1 MIYRHLTDVTPK
13 TNKKFVIRKYS
24 NFANLEQ
31 VKQIYSKAERDAIFN
46 AEFLPCLSALYNF
59 GYRLTLDEDDAND
72 LVQETY
78 LKAFR
83 FIDSFQKGTNAK
95 AWLFRILKNSFINDY
110 RKRRKEPAKVDYQEV
125 EQYYNSE
132 DAGYQITS
140 DLRVDTLKNLMG
152 DEISGALNA
161 LDVDYKAV
169 IILCDLEEFKYE
181 EIASILDI
189 PVGTVRSRLHRARFL
204 LKQKL
209 AKYASE
215 MGYKTN

>member
-1 MIYRHLTDVTPK
+1 
-13 TNKKFVIRKYS
+13 
-24 NFANLEQ
+24 
-31 VKQIYSKAERDAIFN
+31 
-46 AEFLPCLSALYNF
+46 
-59 GYRLTLDEDDAND
+59 
-72 LVQETY
+72 
-78 LKAFR
+78 
-83 FIDSFQKGTNAK
+83 
-95 AWLFRILKNSFINDY
+95 
-110 RKRRKEPAKVDYQEV
+110 
-125 EQYYNSE
+125 
-132 DAGYQITS
+132 
-140 DLRVDTLKNLMG
+140 MG

-181 EIASILDI
+181 EIAGILDI